1 MEMDWSDT
9 GTDFTSFGSYDP
21 SAYDMASFDP
31 APIAAPV
38 YNTPTPDILASQGQ
52 YYGNQ
57 SDLATGFVPNPQSPF
72 LANQYSN
79 PAASINSADPYSLQG
94 LLGLS
99 PGGPGTPTGSSIP
112 GGTGTGGVPGAGSG
126 GGGLF
131 GAGGGLGTPSLLGL
145 LGGGA
150 GLIGSLLAGG
160 KTGSSMPIMSTP
172 MRAAGN
178 QSYDALQG
186 LTQFAQGQSPLQ
198 QQQTALL
205 DALARGQATPGLQQ
219 LIQQAY
225 GPAWQSVAQQ
235 SIEAGRNAGFT
246 DNPMS
251 SPVGGAVMGPA
262 AAQLQGQEANSL
274 LNAMYQVPG
283 MFQAP
288 INAQI
293 GAQGSQATGFS
304 NLMGQYPYGTQQ
316 SVPLA
321 SQVGQGAAGTLL
333 GLGQGMQQNA
343 NQVAQ
348 QSWQNQMLQQQQQS
362 NNDFRKMMAQSVMN
376 QGPVQTGLSGQTQQQ
391 PGGYDFSATYGG
403 PSGGNG

>member
-1 MEMDWSDT
+1 MQWDEFSFDPGSYGSDY
-9 GTDFTSFGSYDP
+9 GSYDV
-21 SAYDMASFDP
+21 SSYDITP
-31 APIAAPV
+31 PV
-38 YNTPTPDILASQGQ
+38 YNTPTPDILGSQGQ

-57 SDLATGFVPNPQSPF
+57 ANLGTGFVPNPSAPYDPSQSFGMSTP
-72 LANQYSN
+72 NYGMGE
-79 PAASINSADPYSLQG
+79 Y
-94 LLGLS
+94 
-99 PGGPGTPTGSSIP
+99 GGGTPP
-112 GGTGTGGVPGAGSG
+112 QAGAGSG
-126 GGGLF
+126 GSGGGLF
-131 GAGGGLGTPSLLGL
+131 PGAGPLGGLNTLPGLLGL
-145 LGGGA
+145 GGAGA

-160 KTGSSMPIMSTP
+160 KTGSSTPIMSTP

-262 AAQLQGQEANSL
+262 AAQLQGQQANSL

-333 GLGQGMQQNA
+333 GLGQGMTANA
-343 NQVAQ
+343 NQAAQ
-348 QSWQNQMLQQQQQS
+348 ASWQNQMLAQQTQA